1 MRVDLRAFGWFPAVD
16 RFRDGEDE
24 EAGAEE
30 VDEGE
35 E

>member
-16 RFRDGEDE
+16 RVRGVEGDDE
-24 EAGAEE
+24 EAGGEE
-30 VDEGE
+30 VE

>member
-16 RFRDGEDE
+16 QFRDGDEE
-24 EAGAEE
+24 EAGGEE
-30 VDEGE
+30 ADEGE